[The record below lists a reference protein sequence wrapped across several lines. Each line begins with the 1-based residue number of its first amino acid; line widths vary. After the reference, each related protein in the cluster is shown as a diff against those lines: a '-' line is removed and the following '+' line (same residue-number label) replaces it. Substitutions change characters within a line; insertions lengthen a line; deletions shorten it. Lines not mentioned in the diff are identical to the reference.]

1 MTSEHPPKRGQPQ
14 PLTGGPIRFG
24 PYWLDARIAVGGT
37 AEVYLARPVDPRAE
51 PQRLIVKRLLP
62 HFAGDEE
69 GRTMFEREAALHAAV
84 SHENVVTVFGSGVNE
99 AGEPYLAM
107 EYVDGVDGYRLL
119 RRLKQEGRVLPVGIA
134 VHVTTEVLRAL
145 SSVHTAKDAQ
155 GRALGIIHRDVT
167 PSNLYLSLEG
177 RVKLG
182 DFGIARSTTRATSR
196 NAASAVLKGKFA
208 YLAPEQVAGEP
219 FDHRADL
226 FSTATVLAEM
236 LLGKP
241 LFPGGGQ
248 LAVLLAIRDCR
259 TDAIDELKAALPPGL
274 YDVVKRALSR
284 DPKNRYQTADQFGVA
299 LKPFAAD
306 ARLAER
312 ELASLVKFVHAAPST
327 DAMAA
332 VRESVRQMR
341 AAQIP
346 NTSVPPESAGAF
358 ERATGEYG
366 TLPSFVVTGGGTKHG
381 PWSFAR
387 LIEACATGQIGRG
400 DKVDYMGR
408 GYAPIDDIEELARHL
423 PMRTATTNQLSGPGQ
438 PDFFD
443 DLAQAPM
450 LAVLLRILEERETGV
465 IFAERSADAA
475 GEASRKELYFV
486 DGRLHHVASS
496 NAHELLG
503 EYLVRRGKLARE
515 ELDLALAVL
524 PRYSGRMG
532 DTLIS
537 LGLVGPVDI
546 FRAIRE
552 QGRDRVADLFLWRT
566 GKVSFYRGQLALHV
580 EFPLDLDLPGLMVAG
595 VEAAHPGETPLETWR
610 DRMDRPVGPPT
621 EDRKP
626 LSGVVWPALVARV
639 LSLTTP
645 PKPVRDIVKVAARAG
660 GTTSPS
666 DVLRAI
672 EVLLAA
678 RLAKL
683 G

>member
-1 MTSEHPPKRGQPQ
+1 M
-14 PLTGGPIRFG
+14 RFG

-37 AEVYLARPVDPRAE
+37 AEVYLARPVDAHQQ

-62 HFAGDEE
+62 HFAGDQE

-84 SHENVVTVFGSGVNE
+84 SHENVVTVFGSGVNDQ
-99 AGEPYLAM
+99 GEPYLAM

-119 RRLKQEGRVLPVGIA
+119 RRLKQEARALPPPLA
-134 VHVTTEVLRAL
+134 VHVTREVLTAL
-145 SSVHTAKDAQ
+145 ASVHTAKDEQ
-155 GRALGIIHRDVT
+155 GRAMGIIHRDVT
-167 PSNLYLSLEG
+167 PSNMYLSIDG
-177 RVKLG
+177 KVKLG
-182 DFGIARSTTRATSR
+182 DFGIARSTTRATLR

-259 TDAIDELKAALPPGL
+259 TDAIDEIRDSLPAGL
-274 YDVVKRALSR
+274 YDVLQRALSR
-284 DPKNRYQTADQFGVA
+284 DPKNRYQTADQFAHA
-299 LKPFAAD
+299 LKPFAPDPRA
-306 ARLAER
+306 ASK
-312 ELASLVKFVHAAPST
+312 ELSVLVKFVQAAPST
-327 DAMAA
+327 DAMTA
-332 VRESVRQMR
+332 VRESVQKMR
-341 AAQIP
+341 AAAP
-346 NTSVPPESAGAF
+346 APPPPPESAGAF
-358 ERATGEYG
+358 DRTTGEYG
-366 TLPSFVVTGGGTKHG
+366 TLPSHVLAADGTKHG
-381 PWSFAR
+381 PWTFAR
-387 LIEACATGQIGRG
+387 LIEACATGQVGRG

-408 GYAPIDDIEELARHL
+408 GYAPIEDIEELARHL

-443 DLAQAPM
+443 DLAQSPM
-450 LAVLLRILEERETGV
+450 LSVLLRVLAARETGV
-465 IFAERSADAA
+465 LFAERGADTADP
-475 GEASRKELYFV
+475 ASRKELYFV

-552 QGRDRVADLFLWRT
+552 QGRDRVADLFVWKT
-566 GKVSFYRGQLALHV
+566 GKLSFYRGQAAPHV
-580 EFPLDLDLPGLMVAG
+580 EFPLDLDLPGLMIAG
-595 VEAAHPGETPLETWR
+595 LEAAHPKETPLELWR
-610 DRMDRPVGPPT
+610 DRLDARLTLTGTEEKGLKGVNWPT
-621 EDRKP
+621 
-626 LSGVVWPALVARV
+626 VAARV
-639 LSLTTP
+639 LTIVAT
-645 PKPVRDIVKVAARAG
+645 PKPVREVLKTAARAG
-660 GTTSPS
+660 GTTTAS
-666 DVLRAI
+666 DVLRGI

-678 RLAKL
+678 KLVKL